1 VTTIERVVE
10 RIRPPDATSAAEARR
25 RQLAL
30 TKPAGSLGTLERLH
44 VQLSG
49 IVRHPLP
56 TIERPA
62 ILVCA
67 ADHGVA
73 DEGVSAYPRQVTA
86 EMVRN
91 FARGGAAINC
101 LARDAGA
108 RLVVADLGVDWRD
121 GARPAGVIVCS
132 VGPGTR
138 NLLAQPAMSRA
149 DARTSLETG
158 IGLAEQLVTEGAD
171 LLALG
176 EMGIANTTAAAAI
189 IAAQAG
195 RPPADVT
202 GIGTGIDQ
210 DGWRRKVEVV
220 ERALARAGCRA
231 DDPIGTLS
239 EVGGFEIGALAGA
252 MLAGAAAGIPVVLD
266 GVIVGAAALLA
277 VALCPEVRSYLIASH
292 RSVEPGHRVV
302 LELLELEPLLEL
314 GLRLGEG
321 SGAAI
326 ALHVIRLACALPRE
340 MATFTEAQVSEK
352 GEARPGAA
360 RPR

>member
-1 VTTIERVVE
+1 VTTIERACE
-10 RIRPPDATSAAEARR
+10 RVQPPDAVAAAEARI

-44 VQLSG
+44 AQLSG
-49 IVRHPLP
+49 IARRPLP
-56 TIERPA
+56 GIERPA

-108 RLVVADLGVDWRD
+108 RLVVADLGVDWQGATPPD
-121 GARPAGVIVCS
+121 GILGCS
-132 VGPGTR
+132 IGHGTR
-138 NLLAQPAMSRA
+138 NLLREPSMSRA
-149 DARTSLETG
+149 DARRCVETG
-158 IGLAEQLVTEGAD
+158 IGLAERLIAQGAD

-176 EMGIANTTAAAAI
+176 EMGIANTTAASAI
-189 IAAQAG
+189 IAALSG
-195 RPPADVT
+195 RPAADVT
-202 GIGTGIDQ
+202 GTGTGIDQ
-210 DGWRRKVEVV
+210 PRWRHKVRVI
-220 ERALARAGCRA
+220 ERALVRAKVSP
-231 DDPIGTLS
+231 DDPLGALA

-252 MLAGAAAGIPVVLD
+252 MLGGAAAGLPILLD

-302 LELLELEPLLEL
+302 LEHLELEPLMDL

-321 SGAAI
+321 SGAAV
-326 ALHVIRLACALPRE
+326 ALHLIRLACALPRE
-340 MATFTEAQVSEK
+340 MATFAQASVSEK
-352 GEARPGAA
+352 DARSPDPAHHT
-360 RPR
+360 